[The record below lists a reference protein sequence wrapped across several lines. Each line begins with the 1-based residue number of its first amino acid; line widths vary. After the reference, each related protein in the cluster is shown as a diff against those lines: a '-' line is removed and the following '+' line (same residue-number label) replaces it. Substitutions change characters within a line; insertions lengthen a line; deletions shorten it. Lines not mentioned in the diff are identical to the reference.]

1 VVADRDVLDHALAA
15 VQLRFGDSTP
25 PAPPHWGG
33 LRAVPDT
40 VEFWQ
45 GRVGRLHDRLRFRRT
60 GAEHRNDAVGEV
72 WVVERLGP

>member
-1 VVADRDVLDHALAA
+1 MAA
-15 VQLRFGDSTP
+15 VRRRFGDDIP

-33 LRAVPDT
+33 LRVVPDT

-45 GRVGRLHDRLRFRRT
+45 GRAGRLHDRLQFRRDQQSQ
-60 GAEHRNDAVGEV
+60 GNEV